1 MSGNSN
7 DEIHVDDFLRLT
19 GANFGN
25 YGIYNIAETGVTA
38 RLGDLD
44 DLNDLSPN
52 EAAALLQFKRE
63 AMLTFP
69 TSRQRLAEWIS
80 NTGGDFTLPDDF
92 VAPLLVKER
101 STAKKYETP
110 GTWGHLARA
119 IGEKWMMEQRR
130 MRDRK
135 DWPGVIE
142 IAKYVEGE
150 LSNKAITG
158 PRGKFL
164 DWETIKRH
172 SLTGL
177 TGRKPKGKK

>member
-44 DLNDLSPN
+44 DLANLSPT
-52 EAAALLQFKRE
+52 EAASLLEFKRE
-63 AMLTFP
+63 AILTFP
-69 TSRQRLAEWIS
+69 TSRQRLAEWIR

-92 VAPLLVKER
+92 AIPLPLKVKPAGE
-101 STAKKYETP
+101 KYEMP
-110 GTWGHLARA
+110 GTWQHTART
-119 IGEKWMMEQRR
+119 IGEKWMLEQRGLR
-130 MRDRK
+130 EQK
-135 DWPGVIE
+135 NWPGIVE

-150 LSNKAITG
+150 LSNRETTG
-158 PRGKFL
+158 LHGRFF

-172 SLTGL
+172 ALTGL
-177 TGRKPKGKK
+177 TGQKPKGKK